1 MKLHP
6 QIIQK
11 EGKNEFMVLPFAE
24 FEAITEILENY
35 EDLRELREAKE
46 QAAGQ
51 KPVPLHEVIAEL
63 GLRPKLLACRGNAMK
78 GGSLIVKF
86 TRNATTS

>member
-6 QIIQK
+6 QILQK
-11 EGKNEFMVLPFAE
+11 EGKNEFVVLPFAE

-46 QAAGQ
+46 QSAGQ
-51 KPVPLHEVIAEL
+51 KAVPLHEVIAEL
-63 GLRPKLLACRGNAMK
+63 GLRPKFLANEMQ
-78 GGSLIVKF
+78 
-86 TRNATTS
+86 